1 MEKKQYIKPS
11 MEATE
16 IETQAMIAV
25 SVRMSNEETDADA
38 SMAGERR
45 GGWGDL
51 WE

>member
-1 MEKKQYIKPS
+1 

-25 SVRMSNEETDADA
+25 SVRMSDTVTEDDAR
-38 SMAGERR
+38 MAGERR

>member
-1 MEKKQYIKPS
+1 

-25 SVRMSNEETDADA
+25 SVRMSNETTEDDAR
-38 SMAGERR
+38 MAGERR